1 MWTASDHL
9 ISGRL
14 FLDPP
19 LPLSPLPL
27 PLCFPAAIMTATCGA
42 VQDADMFPTPLAGPG
57 GGFCVIGR
65 KWLMSSLNEEQEILS
80 KV

>member
-19 LPLSPLPL
+19 PSPLPL
-27 PLCFPAAIMTATCGA
+27 PLCLPAAIMTATCGA
-42 VQDADMFPTPLAGPG
+42 VQDGDTFPTTRSLALTEA
-57 GGFCVIGR
+57 FV
-65 KWLMSSLNEEQEILS
+65 W
-80 KV
+80 